1 MKIAV
6 FGATGGIGKFV
17 VKHALEK
24 GYKVNAYV
32 RNPNKL
38 QIESENLKVFVGQV
52 SDYDKIKQSIDGCD
66 AVIIALGISMKFG
79 HEDTSSI
86 IAHKN
91 IIKAMNETNVKRLID
106 WSTPSVKFKEDK
118 SSFTTVVPGILA
130 SLFLPKAKKVLIQIN
145 NLVVGSD
152 LDWTIV
158 RFMAPKNS
166 PFTKQIKESFGDVKL
181 NFNIS
186 REDIAYFMVNQVDS
200 TKYIHSMPII
210 GS

>member
-6 FGATGGIGKFV
+6 FGATGGIGKFI
-17 VKHALEK
+17 VKHALSQ
-24 GYKVNAYV
+24 GYSVNAYV
-32 RNPNKL
+32 RNPEKIKSTNKKL
-38 QIESENLKVFVGQV
+38 NIFVGEV
-52 SDYDKIKQSIDGCD
+52 SDYHKIKETITQCD

-79 HEDTSSI
+79 YEDTSSI

-91 IIKAMNETNVKRLID
+91 IIKAMKDLNVKRLID
-106 WSTPSVKFKEDK
+106 WSTPTIKFKNDIP
-118 SSFTTVVPGILA
+118 SFSTIVPGILA
-130 SLFLPKAKKVLIQIN
+130 SIFLPKAKKVLLQVNKQILN
-145 NLVVGSD
+145 SD

-166 PFTKQIKESFGDVKL
+166 PFTQKVKVSFGDIKL

-186 REDIAYFMVNQVDS
+186 REDIAYFMVNQIS
-200 TKYIHSMPII
+200 NTEYLHSMPII

>member
-24 GYKVNAYV
+24 GYEVNAYV
-32 RNPNKL
+32 RNLDKVKIENK
-38 QIESENLKVFVGQV
+38 NLKVFVGQV
-52 SDYDKIKQSIDGCD
+52 HDYEKIKETISGCD

-79 HEDTSSI
+79 FEDTSSLV
-86 IAHKN
+86 AHEN

-106 WSTPSVKFKEDK
+106 WSTPSIKFEEDK
-118 SSFTTVVPGILA
+118 PSVVTILPGIMA
-130 SLFLPKAKKVLIQIN
+130 SIFLPKAKKVLKQIN
-145 NLVVGSD
+145 NTVINSN

-158 RFMAPKNS
+158 RFMAPKDS
-166 PFTKQIKESFGDVKL
+166 VFTKNIKVSFGDIKIK
-181 NFNIS
+181 FNIS
-186 REDIAYFMVNQVDS
+186 REDIAYFMIEQLETN
-200 TKYIHSMPII
+200 KYLYSMPII

>member
-24 GYKVNAYV
+24 GYEVNAYV
-32 RNPNKL
+32 RNPHKL
-38 QIESENLKVFVGQV
+38 QIENKNLKIFVGQV
-52 SDYDKIKQSIDGCD
+52 SDYNKIKQAIDGCD

-79 HEDTSSI
+79 YEDTSSI

-106 WSTPSVKFKEDK
+106 WSTPSIRSKEDK
-118 SSFTTVVPGILA
+118 ASFATIIPGILA
-130 SLFLPKAKKVLIQIN
+130 YIFLPKAKKVLKEVHNI
-145 NLVVGSD
+145 VVNSD

-166 PFTKQIKESFGDVKL
+166 PFTNEIKESFGDVKL

-186 REDIAYFMVNQVDS
+186 REDIAYFMVKQVES